1 MNRSRYSG
9 GSKTG
14 WHYGSIRKFHGMNL
28 GSTCFLCQLICK
40 IITSWR
46 DIASFI
52 IYMTLLIIIGYWQFL
67 VLMWRRNIW
76 DFYNCR
82 CCGTIDPR
90 NLVVYNAS
98 VICVLSTW
106 LAENS
111 SSPLPHTP
119 THYHYIYFFLQKKSV
134 SFIISLLCPS
144 NPYGLL
150 KIFLP

>member
-1 MNRSRYSG
+1 MLVEVKKNMNRSRYSG

-28 GSTCFLCQLICK
+28 GSTCFLYQLICK

-90 NLVVYNAS
+90 N
-98 VICVLSTW
+98 W
-106 LAENS
+106 LCIM
-111 SSPLPHTP
+111 LLWYVCYPHD
-119 THYHYIYFFLQKKSV
+119 
-134 SFIISLLCPS
+134 
-144 NPYGLL
+144 LL
-150 KIFLP
+150 KIVPLPYHTHPHTIIIFIFSYKKNLYLS